1 MRWLS
6 LLLVLTTALGA
17 LPGGT
22 AAAQEPAGIESIEVA
37 LWPEYD
43 RPAMLGLYLVRLGA
57 DTDLP
62 ATVSLPLP
70 EGITEPH
77 VVAAW
82 FPDGSL
88 DDSVSWSVNVQN
100 GQNVLSVTVETT
112 GVWLEFYA
120 PIEQQGNKRSYLF
133 HWPGGVTAGDFSF
146 EVMHP
151 LTASEVTVEPAG
163 QVSEGQD
170 GLNYTRLNL
179 GRLNSED
186 TPELQLS
193 YFKDKPLLES
203 AIQPPG
209 ETTPLALLEV
219 ALWPEYDRQDMLVI
233 YRVQLP
239 QGTQLPANV
248 ALPISNDAG
257 EPHAVAT
264 IGDDRNLYVAP
275 YEMEKVDDWSWVR
288 IESDSLLLQMEYYA
302 DLNIVEDQRNFT
314 YLWPGGIEID
324 SLQYEIQR
332 PPSAANLRLTPAG
345 ATQVGQDGLTYIR
358 STLGSQAVDDR
369 LVFSLAYEKTD
380 QTLTVDAL
388 ASQPTLERPATTQGG
403 TPDLIELLPWILG
416 GFGALL
422 AGVGLFMLLRV
433 RAAGSKTTTSHRRR
447 RRPSSKQ
454 EKLESSPIYCHV
466 CGSQA
471 SASDMFCRRCGT
483 KLRN

>member
-1 MRWLS
+1 MRRLG
-6 LLLVLTTALGA
+6 LLLALTTTLVV
-17 LPGGT
+17 LSGGI
-22 AAAQEPAGIESIEVA
+22 AAAQEPAKIESIEVA

-43 RPAMLGLYLVRLGA
+43 QPAMLGFYHVRLQA
-57 DTDLP
+57 DSDLP

-70 EGITEPH
+70 EEITEPH

-82 FPDGSL
+82 FPDGRL
-88 DDSVSWSVNVQN
+88 DDSVSRSVDVQD
-100 GQNVLSVTVETT
+100 GQNTLTVTVETT

-120 PIEQQGNKRSYLF
+120 PMEHQGSERSYTF
-133 HWPGGVTAGDFSF
+133 RWPGGVTAGDFSF
-146 EVMHP
+146 EVMQP
-151 LTASEVTVEPAG
+151 LAASDIAVEPAG

-170 GLNYTRLNL
+170 GLTYTTLAL
-179 GRLNSED
+179 GRLDPGD
-186 TPELQLS
+186 TPEIKLS
-193 YFKDKPLLES
+193 YTKAKPLLES

-209 ETTPLALLEV
+209 EASPLAVLEV
-219 ALWPEYDRQDMLVI
+219 ALWPEYDRQDTLVI

-248 ALPISNDAG
+248 ALPIPIEAG

-275 YEMEKVDDWSWVR
+275 YEIDKVDDWSWVR
-288 IESDSLLLQMEYYA
+288 VVSDSLLLQMEYYA
-302 DLNIVEDQRNFT
+302 DLNITGDQRSFT

-324 SLQYEIQR
+324 NFQYEIQD
-332 PPSAANLRLTPAG
+332 PPSAADLRLTPAG
-345 ATQVGQDGLTYIR
+345 VSQVGQDGLTYIR
-358 STLGSQAVDDR
+358 SALGSQGVDDR
-369 LVFSLAYEKTD
+369 LVVSLAYEKAD

-388 ASQPTLERPATTQGG
+388 TSQPILERPATTQGG
-403 TPDLIELLPWILG
+403 TPDLTVLLPWILG

-422 AGVGLFMLLRV
+422 AGIGLFMLLRV
-433 RAAGSKTTTSHRRR
+433 RAAGSKTPGSRRRR

-471 SASDMFCRRCGT
+471 SASDLFCRRCGT